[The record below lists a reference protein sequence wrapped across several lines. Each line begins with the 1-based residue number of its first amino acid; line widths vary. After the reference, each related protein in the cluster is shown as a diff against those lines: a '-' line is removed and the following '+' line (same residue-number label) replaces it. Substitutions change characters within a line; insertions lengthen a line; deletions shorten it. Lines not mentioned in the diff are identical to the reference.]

1 MESLEKNDIDLS
13 KLFNWGGSFDLYD
26 VNNKLL
32 MKVYIRLVSD
42 EHLNRARVYGLRKSA
57 ELRKKL
63 KTEGSDEKLAYI
75 PDIEFVEKENVVE
88 QLILFKIKDYTTQAF
103 NELKFNVP
111 KEPDSQAELEEMEKH
126 QKEIDEF
133 PEKRQDQIR
142 NYITNLVDR
151 DREKY
156 YSLDLKTIFNE
167 YEKYLIDQLCE
178 SEMVLKF
185 REMCVYYGTYSDK
198 EFKNKLFKDFSTFMS
213 INSEI
218 KDQLIDAYM
227 SLEIGGENLK
237 NLQEVTQ

>member
-1 MESLEKNDIDLS
+1 MESLEKNDVDLS
-13 KLFNWGGSFDLYD
+13 KLFNWGRDVDLYD
-26 VNNKLL
+26 ISNKFL

-63 KTEGSDEKLAYI
+63 RTENSDEKLAYI

-88 QLILFKIKDYTTQAF
+88 QLILYKIKDYTTQAF

-111 KEPDSQAELEEMEKH
+111 KEPDSQAELEEMEEYQEK
-126 QKEIDEF
+126 IDEF
-133 PEKRQDQIR
+133 PEQRQDQIR
-142 NYITNLVDR
+142 DYITKLVDR
-151 DREKY
+151 DRDRY
-156 YSLDLKTIFNE
+156 SSLDLNTVFNE
-167 YEKYLIDQLCE
+167 YERYLVDQLCE
-178 SEMVLKF
+178 AEMVLRF

-198 EFKNKLFKDFSTFMS
+198 EFKNKLFKDFNTFMS

-227 SLEIGGENLK
+227 TLEIGGENLK
-237 NLQEVTQ
+237 NLLEVMQ